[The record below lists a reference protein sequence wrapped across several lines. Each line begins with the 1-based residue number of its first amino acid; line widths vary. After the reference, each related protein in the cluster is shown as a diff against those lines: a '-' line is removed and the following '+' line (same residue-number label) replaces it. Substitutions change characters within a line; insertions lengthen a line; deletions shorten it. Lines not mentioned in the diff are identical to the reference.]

1 MIKKRI
7 SVTLT
12 EPYLDAL
19 DQLVEEGIYMDHQA
33 AIIEAL
39 RLFFRHHKIEPF
51 YSELVEEAEKVQE

>member
-7 SVTLT
+7 CVTLT

-33 AIIEAL
+33 AIREAL
-39 RLFFRHHKIEPF
+39 RRLFRHHKIEPF